1 MAVKLSTVAIVL
13 IAVFGAAIAA
23 IVTTVCVL
31 YIPSKSKRSISTPAL
46 SVPAAR
52 MAATQQSQSQP
63 QPWAV
68 LITTAAKPPIKV
80 KEPLHERT
88 AAYKAALSKWMD
100 AAKTPQHPPVFVV
113 ESTGHALPASIP
125 PHRLDSF
132 VVTPDQM
139 TGSPSKAEAASIL
152 HALDT
157 FHDAMQAAGSEFVLK
172 VTGRY
177 FIPDVHMLLRNIP
190 ANVDIVLQHNRRT
203 HGQNTEVFGFR
214 RSLAPLLFGHDFTH
228 TSMEFQIQRAV
239 KAHKLHVYRLPPIPN
254 VLGARRCGDR
264 ARLSTL

>member
-13 IAVFGAAIAA
+13 IAVFGAAAVAA
-23 IVTTVCVL
+23 VVATVCVL
-31 YIPSKSKRSISTPAL
+31 YIPSKPRI
-46 SVPAAR
+46 AA
-52 MAATQQSQSQP
+52 AATQLQTQP

-68 LITTAAKPPIKV
+68 LITTAAKPLIKV

-177 FIPDVHMLLRNIP
+177 FIPDVHTLLRDIP

-214 RSLAPLLFGHDFTH
+214 RFLAPLLFGHDFTH